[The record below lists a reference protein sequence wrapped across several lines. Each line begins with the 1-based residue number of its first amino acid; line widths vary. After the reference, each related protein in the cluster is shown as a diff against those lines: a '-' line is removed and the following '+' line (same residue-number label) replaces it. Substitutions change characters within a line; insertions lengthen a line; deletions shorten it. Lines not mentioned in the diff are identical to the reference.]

1 MRFLERMALVVKAD
15 AHGVVDQLEERSL
28 LVKQHLREAE
38 LELGRK
44 RARCEALEEEERR
57 LRADAERLAA
67 EVAALDED
75 VSLAL
80 SGGKD
85 ELARFAVR
93 RLLPRRR
100 AVEAAR
106 ERAASLAETRA
117 RLREKLAEQER
128 AFEELQTRARARL
141 AALAQEDGERPAMF
155 AAEPVADEEVEL
167 ELLRRTGS
175 AQAGGAGRSS

>member
-1 MRFLERMALVVKAD
+1 MRFLERMALVLKAD

-38 LELGRK
+38 LELSRK

-57 LRADAERLAA
+57 VRSDAERLAA
-67 EVAALDED
+67 EVAALDDD

-80 SGGKD
+80 AGGKE

-106 ERAASLAETRA
+106 ERAAALAETRA

-128 AFEELQTRARARL
+128 AFEELQASARARL
-141 AALAQEDGERPAMF
+141 AALAQQDGEGPA
-155 AAEPVADEEVEL
+155 AHACGPVADEEVEL
-167 ELLRRTGS
+167 ELLRRR
-175 AQAGGAGRSS
+175 GAAAPGRSA